1 MHNPPSSTHRSSRH
15 LSSLLEHALTVAA
28 LVRPLVD
35 AIQRKDRDLASQVR
49 RAVNS
54 IGLNCAEAQGSAAGN
69 ARLRFESALGSLYE
83 GRTGLLLAVA
93 WGYFTPSAATEALE
107 SMNHLG
113 ARLYGIARR

>member
-1 MHNPPSSTHRSSRH
+1 MHNPPSSTLHASSV
-15 LSSLLEHALTVAA
+15 LEHALAVAA

-35 AIQRKDRDLASQVR
+35 GIQRKDRDLASQVR

-54 IGLNCAEAQGSAAGN
+54 IALNTAEAQGSASGN

-83 GRTGLLLAVA
+83 ARAGIQLALV
-93 WGYFTPSAATEALE
+93 WGYCTQSAAREALA
-107 SMNHLG
+107 SMHHLG